1 MHGQPEAIVK
11 ESADLLYN
19 LVVLWVH
26 AGIRP
31 EEVWAEMRRRELMF
45 GLAEKVPKDL
55 VRSAARRKVVALDT
69 GRMRKRR

>member
-1 MHGQPEAIVK
+1 MHGQPEAVIK

-31 EEVWAEMRRRELMF
+31 DEVWAEMRRRELMF
-45 GLAEKVPKDL
+45 GLAETVPQDL
-55 VRSAARRKVVALDT
+55 GGGSARRKVVALET
-69 GRMRKRR
+69 RRIRKRR